1 MKEKIKVGYIG
12 LGRRGT
18 GMLSYCV
25 SEMKD
30 VEIKYICDLNEKK
43 IENILGILAEKNYPT
58 PKTTTNYKDIIADTE
73 LDAVFIM
80 TSWNSR
86 VKLAIDAMR
95 SGKYA
100 AIEVGCALDLSECYD
115 LVKAYEETKVPV
127 MMLENCCYGR
137 DEMMTL
143 RMIKEGLFGEIIQCN
158 GAYHH
163 YLNEVE
169 FFKKDADGNFITDH
183 YRLAEYRNRNC
194 DNYPTHELG
203 PISKCIGINRGN
215 RMLSLTAFSSKAR
228 GIETYM
234 KDHVSEDHPFAGMK
248 FNQGD
253 IITTVIKCAN
263 GEIIHLT
270 LDTTLPR
277 AFYSRE
283 FTIRGTKGMCDESG
297 MGKHTYFLEGMEE
310 GKHFD
315 NKEEF
320 YEKYDHPLHKE
331 YVESGA
337 KGGHGGIDWLVLRAF
352 VESVKNGVEPPI
364 DAYDTAAWLA
374 IGPLSEMSI
383 SNGSTAVA
391 VPDFTNGR
399 WFRREEPNMTK
410 YSLDAI
416 VTDPDTPIDPQ

>member
-18 GMLSYCV
+18 GMLQYCV
-25 SEMKD
+25 AEMKD

-43 IENILGILAEKNYPT
+43 IDKILGILAEKNYPT
-58 PKTTTNYKDIIADTE
+58 PKTTTNYNDILADGE
-73 LDAVFIM
+73 IDAVFIM

-86 VKLAIDAMR
+86 VKLAMDAMKA
-95 SGKYA
+95 GKYA
-100 AIEVGCALDLSECYD
+100 AIEVGCAFDISECYD
-115 LVKAYEETKVPV
+115 LVKTYEETGVPV

-143 RMIKEGLFGEIIQCN
+143 RMIKEGLFGEIIQAN

-163 YLNEVE
+163 YLNHVE
-169 FFKKDADGNFITDH
+169 FFQKDKDGNYVTDH
-183 YRLAEYRNRNC
+183 YRLAEYLNRNC
-194 DNYPTHELG
+194 ENYPTHELG
-203 PISKCIGINRGN
+203 PISKCLNINRGN

-234 KDHVSEDHPFAGMK
+234 EDHVSKDHPFAGMK

-253 IITTVIKCAN
+253 IITTIITCAG

-297 MGKHTYFLEGMEE
+297 MGKHTYFLDGMEE

-331 YVESGA
+331 YAEMQA

-352 VESVKNGVEPPI
+352 VESVKNGVVPPI
-364 DAYDTAAWLA
+364 DPYDTATWLA

-383 SNGSTAVA
+383 ANGSTAVA

-399 WFRREEPNMTK
+399 WFRRDDPNTGK
-410 YSLDAI
+410 YSLDVI
-416 VTDPDTPIDPQ
+416 VSDPDTPIDPQ

>member
-18 GMLSYCV
+18 GMLRYCV
-25 SEMKD
+25 AEMKD
-30 VEIKYICDLNEKK
+30 VEVKYICDLNENK
-43 IENILGILAEKNYPT
+43 IEKILGILAEKEYPT
-58 PKTTTNYKDIIADTE
+58 PKTTTNYKDILADDE
-73 LDAVFIM
+73 IDAVFIM

-86 VKLAIDAMR
+86 VKLAIDAMKA
-95 SGKYA
+95 GKYA
-100 AIEVGCALDLSECYD
+100 AIEVGCAFDISECYE
-115 LVKAYEETKVPV
+115 LVKTYEETKVPV

-143 RMIKEGLFGEIIQCN
+143 RMIKEGLFGEIIQAN

-163 YLNEVE
+163 YLNPVE
-169 FFKKDADGNFITDH
+169 FFQKDADGNVVTDH
-183 YRLAEYRNRNC
+183 YRLAEYLNRNC
-194 DNYPTHELG
+194 ENYPTHELG
-203 PISKCIGINRGN
+203 PISKCLGINRGN
-215 RMLSLTAFSSKAR
+215 KMLSLTAFSSKAR

-234 KDHVSEDHPFAGMK
+234 NDHVTPDHPFAGMK

-253 IITTVIKCAN
+253 IITTIIKCAN

-283 FTIRGTKGMCDESG
+283 FTIRGTKGMCEESG
-297 MGKHTYFLEGMEE
+297 MGKHTYYLDGMEE
-310 GKHFD
+310 IKHFD

-383 SNGSTAVA
+383 ANGSTAVS

-399 WFRREEPNMTK
+399 WFRREEPNMGK
-410 YSLDAI
+410 YSLDVVI
-416 VTDPDTPIDPQ
+416 TDPDTPIDPV